1 MLWITLST
9 RGRWKGRLMVPH
21 CCVSVSSMIVYKK
34 GTQPFGRQTT
44 CTVALCNRTL
54 TVSYC
59 VCVVTCNFLVKK
71 KKIYRQHFSKWTF
84 DPRRPW
90 KNLIFPQ
97 TSTHSKVR
105 SQPIESPPA
114 GPLPQMAVSISYI
127 QSVAEPG
134 RGLQPTCFILRLCLE
149 QFRKHLVP
157 VEAALGDGET
167 CFLRGD
173 TETEGE
179 TRHRG
184 MRRGSVIEYFVAAV
198 TRRHLIINRSL
209 LWPLLTKRWGDHSP
223 DWGGRDQ
230 HGQAARYLQWINQ

>member
-1 MLWITLST
+1 
-9 RGRWKGRLMVPH
+9 MVPH

-54 TVSYC
+54 T
-59 VCVVTCNFLVKK
+59 CVVTCNFLVKK
-71 KKIYRQHFSKWTF
+71 KKSIDNIFQNGHLIQEDLEKFSSSHRLQLIQRSGRNQSSRPLLVHCHRWLCPFLIYS
-84 DPRRPW
+84 PW
-90 KNLIFPQ
+90 LG
-97 TSTHSKVR
+97 R
-105 SQPIESPPA
+105 A
-114 GPLPQMAVSISYI
+114 A
-127 QSVAEPG
+127 G

-230 HGQAARYLQWINQ
+230 HGQAARYLQ